1 MREARTLASWVIALF
16 VTVMLLWVAAEALAP
31 QPPAKN
37 HLFEVFRDSSGISYF
52 EPAGRF
58 AFGVLEALFALLIL
72 IPVTRRVGAILATLL
87 LLGLAALVG
96 QLMMLGIQVPVD
108 VIGEAGV
115 VTTATD
121 PSGLFYLVVGLL
133 AASVA
138 LIFVHPGRAAD

>member
-1 MREARTLASWVIALF
+1 M
-16 VTVMLLWVAAEALAP
+16 
-31 QPPAKN
+31 
-37 HLFEVFRDSSGISYF
+37 
-52 EPAGRF
+52 
-58 AFGVLEALFALLIL
+58 

-96 QLMMLGIQVPVD
+96 QLMMLGIKVPVD

-138 LIFVHPGRAAD
+138 LIFVQLFN